1 MKNMTLAAIAAACN
15 GTLYYADNAACNG
28 AVATQVIIDSRQ
40 IVPGGVF
47 IATPGERVDGH
58 TFIPQV
64 FEKGALG
71 VVCQTLPDKEYGPCI
86 LVEDSFEAL
95 RAIANYYRDQIDAKV
110 VGITGSVGKTSTKE
124 FVASVVSEKYNT
136 WKTQGNF
143 NNEIGVPLTLL
154 QVKEDTEVLVLE
166 MGINHFGEMTR
177 LSAMGRPDMVVITN
191 IGQCHLEYLGDR
203 DGVLKAKTEV
213 FSSMNKDGTVILNG
227 DDDKLI
233 TVKDVYGKQPL
244 YFGRGE
250 DRDYYVTS
258 SDNLGLLGTKAVLKS
273 RKSGMTVTADI
284 PLPGDHMVSNAL
296 AAMAVGEALGL
307 SDSQIAAGIA
317 KVQATGG
324 RSNII
329 KGDKYTVI
337 DDCYN
342 ANPTSMK
349 SAVDLLL
356 TAKTSKVAI
365 LGDMFELGDN
375 SKLLHRQVGEYA
387 GASGVDVVVCIGEL
401 SKDMYEGACEVQ
413 GAMTYYYE
421 NMDAALTAL
430 PHILQ
435 AGDSILVKAS
445 HSMGFSKIV
454 DMLTKKE

>member
-15 GTLYYADNAACNG
+15 GTLYYADNADCNG

-307 SDSQIAAGIA
+307 SGSQIAAGLA
-317 KVQATGG
+317 
-324 RSNII
+324 
-329 KGDKYTVI
+329 
-337 DDCYN
+337 
-342 ANPTSMK
+342 
-349 SAVDLLL
+349 
-356 TAKTSKVAI
+356 
-365 LGDMFELGDN
+365 
-375 SKLLHRQVGEYA
+375 
-387 GASGVDVVVCIGEL
+387 
-401 SKDMYEGACEVQ
+401 
-413 GAMTYYYE
+413 
-421 NMDAALTAL
+421 
-430 PHILQ
+430 
-435 AGDSILVKAS
+435 
-445 HSMGFSKIV
+445 
-454 DMLTKKE
+454 